1 MGGFIM
7 GAHKHPTATTD
18 THMLE
23 LVTNEKNNRGQVQIV
38 VLVLLIA
45 LAVALVGFL
54 GPTLIGFV
62 GEVSENPD
70 ANVDIDP
77 NFEDGSVDIVV
88 RSVNDDTE
96 AIQIEH
102 IPLDDTN
109 EADDLRFSD
118 AEANNGGQAAETG
131 AAELGYG
138 DNILEEGDLII
149 VVAEGGNDETTIR
162 EYEVPEN
169 VEEP

>member
-1 MGGFIM
+1 MF
-7 GAHKHPTATTD
+7 
-18 THMLE
+18 E
-23 LVTNEKNNRGQVQIV
+23 LITEDQYNRGQVQIV

-70 ANVDIDP
+70 ANADIDP
-77 NFEDGSVDIVV
+77 QFETGNVDIII

-96 AIQIEH
+96 AIEVTHEPREEIGGGNDPDTHRFEG
-102 IPLDDTN
+102 DDV
-109 EADDLRFSD
+109 SS
-118 AEANNGGQAAETG
+118 GS
-131 AAELGYG
+131 AELDFGNG
-138 DNILEEGDLII
+138 ELAGGDLII
-149 VVAEGGNDETTIR
+149 VTAIGTSDESTVR

-169 VEEP
+169 VEATG